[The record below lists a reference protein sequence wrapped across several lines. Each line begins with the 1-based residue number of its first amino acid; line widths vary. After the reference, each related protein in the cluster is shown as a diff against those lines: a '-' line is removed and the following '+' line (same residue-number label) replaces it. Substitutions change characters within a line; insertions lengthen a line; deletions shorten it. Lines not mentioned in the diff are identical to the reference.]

1 MSFDRFARKK
11 SALLSFSAVCIVCLC
26 SLCADST
33 AQQTSPTR
41 PRRVTQPQN
50 GQTTNNNTSSP
61 GSDAERTTD
70 LNANR
75 NATTRPSPLPDDA
88 INDNGSA
95 TRNNETTGGIGVG
108 SNVASNMRAG
118 DANAVRRA
126 TNARRAYELLQ
137 AGQYTAARD
146 EAKRVAAADDQN
158 DDAWKYAGFAELNLK
173 NYAEA
178 ARALARAYE
187 LQRGANQPDANTR
200 DALAQSYLFTE
211 QYERALPLLIEA
223 TDAAQQT
230 PVASNADAR
239 TPRGG
244 TNARRTTT
252 TPTVRRRNDDAARL
266 FYYRGIA
273 EYRLNKKDEAAR
285 SFEHS
290 TKFDPRY
297 SLALYYLG
305 RINLERENLDQAII
319 SLNRATLAD
328 TKLAEAWSLLTVAY
342 MRRAATRGA
351 TDKAK
356 SDADYAAAVRAG
368 ETLYRLKPDDTNLT
382 TYGQALVAAG
392 LYTRAATVL
401 ETATAKRDAD
411 AATLYL
417 LGVAQSRAKFYPK
430 AVRTLERA
438 ATAQPDDVNIYRE
451 LGYALEVSKQYQ
463 KARAAYERG
472 LQIAPDDQDFKDAIE
487 RLRPVTK

>member
-1 MSFDRFARKK
+1 MSFNLFPRKLFALV
-11 SALLSFSAVCIVCLC
+11 SSGAVCAWLICA
-26 SLCADST
+26 LCADSA

-41 PRRVTQPQN
+41 PRRVTRPTQN
-50 GQTTNNNTSSP
+50 ESNDDRQRTPERANTNDTNVSVETTNTVAPSRGNVNEASSI
-61 GSDAERTTD
+61 TTND
-70 LNANR
+70 PNAQ
-75 NATTRPSPLPDDA
+75 
-88 INDNGSA
+88 
-95 TRNNETTGGIGVG
+95 
-108 SNVASNMRAG
+108 
-118 DANAVRRA
+118 RRA

-137 AGQYTAARD
+137 AGQFAAARD

-158 DDAWKYAGFAELNLK
+158 DEAWKYAGFAELNLK

-187 LQRGANQPDANTR
+187 LQRAANQPDANTR
-200 DALAQSYLFTE
+200 DALAQSYVFTE
-211 QYERALPLLIEA
+211 QYELALPLLIEA
-223 TDAAQQT
+223 TDAAQKT
-230 PVASNADAR
+230 TAASQPNANAR
-239 TPRGG
+239 TTRGA
-244 TNARRTTT
+244 TNATRATTT
-252 TPTVRRRNDDAARL
+252 ATTNTTAAGRANGEAARL

-285 SFEHS
+285 SFEQA

-319 SLNRATLAD
+319 SFNRATLAD
-328 TKLAEAWSLLTVAY
+328 AKLVEAWSLLTVSY
-342 MRRAATRGA
+342 MRRAAARG
-351 TDKAK
+351 TSDKAK

-368 ETLYRLKPDDTNLT
+368 ETLYRLKPDDASLT
-382 TYGQALVAAG
+382 TYGQTLVAAG

-401 ETATAKRDAD
+401 EPATAKQDAD
-411 AATLYL
+411 ASTLYL
-417 LGVAQSRAKFYPK
+417 LGIAQSRARLYPK

-438 ATAQPDDVNIYRE
+438 AAAQPDDVNIYRE

-472 LQIAPDDQDFKDAIE
+472 LQLAPNDQDFKDAIE
-487 RLRPVTK
+487 RLRPITK